1 MMKEFS
7 LAFGSKVWEF
17 KMRKEQIVHEFSPT
31 LKIPQP
37 NIPELIRKA
46 LSQPVGYPELKRAV
60 TPDDRLAIVL
70 VDQFNGFLEILVAV
84 LEHIAGAGVAM
95 ENVTLVCL
103 ACTDSESWVDNLPDA
118 LDEIK
123 IEVHNPD
130 NKKGHAFLTSS
141 EEIGKLY
148 LNRTLIE
155 ADQIVVLGKRQY
167 DPYFGISGAEGDLF
181 PALANSEVISACSKE
196 VLGEDINSDLGK
208 KQALKVTW
216 LLGAPYFVQVLEGSN
231 GGVEE
236 IFAGA
241 DEANRFAEKKL
252 DEIWKQDT
260 LNTFG
265 LVIALVG
272 GPDEKIGFVQLC
284 RALVCARRV
293 VKKNGVV
300 VLLAQAE
307 FNLSD
312 IKKQLEMKSIGK
324 SEAAFSLVPPHL
336 IKHWVDSALQCK
348 VYVSTFDGKDDIG
361 RLLASPLRSAQEL
374 CDLGSNADGVA
385 IIRDAHKSYI
395 NLKKR

>member
-1 MMKEFS
+1 MKEFS

-17 KMRKEQIVHEFSPT
+17 KMRKEQIVVEFSPT

-84 LEHIAGAGVAM
+84 LEHLKGAGVAM

-103 ACTDSESWVDNLPDA
+103 ACTNSESWVDNLPDA

-130 NKKGHAFLTSS
+130 NKKSHAFLTSS

-148 LNRTLIE
+148 LN
-155 ADQIVVLGKRQY
+155 
-167 DPYFGISGAEGDLF
+167 DLF

-196 VLGEDINSDLGK
+196 VLGEDTNSDLGK
-208 KQALKVTW
+208 QQALKVTW

-293 VKKNGVV
+293 VKKNGVI
-300 VLLAQAE
+300 VLLAHAE

-336 IKHWVDSALQCK
+336 IKHWVDSASQCK

-361 RLLASPLRSAQEL
+361 RLLALPLRSAQEL
-374 CDLGSNADGVA
+374 CDLGANADGVA